1 MSIGNFYGIGVG
13 PGPLEYLTLRA
24 AELLRS
30 VDIIFTVAGPKTK
43 TSISRSIVEALGD
56 ISGEVQ
62 ELTFAMS
69 RDMDFRY
76 ETIRQN
82 SEIITAAL
90 REGKNCAFATIGDP
104 MTYSTFG
111 PIMKFAEEAIPDLNI
126 EVVPGITSFAA
137 LAARSRKVLVED
149 QEELRIIPGFDENR
163 VEDIEFP
170 PGTTTTILKIYK
182 NRNRMIER
190 LDEENT
196 RAVLYGGRI
205 GLPEELITDDMDF
218 LKHTDEEYLA
228 MMMVKS

>member
-1 MSIGNFYGIGVG
+1 MSIGNLYGIGVG
-13 PGPLEYLTLRA
+13 PGPMEYLTLRA
-24 AELLRS
+24 AELLRT

-43 TSISRSIVEALGD
+43 TSISRSIVESLGE
-56 ISGEVQ
+56 ISGEIQ

-69 RDMDFRY
+69 LDMDVRN

-82 SEIITAAL
+82 SEIIIAAL
-90 REGKNCAFATIGDP
+90 LEGKNCAFATIGDP

-111 PIMKFAEEAIPDLNI
+111 PIMRHAEKRIPALNI

-190 LDEENT
+190 LNSEKT
-196 RAVLYGGRI
+196 SSVLYGGRI
-205 GLPEELITDDMDF
+205 GLGDELITEDMEF
-218 LKHTDEEYLA
+218 LKGTDEEYLA